1 MREMAAMAARDATE
15 IAEREIAVTVNGAER
30 RIPAG
35 WTLAELLASLE
46 LDPRTV
52 VIERNGIIL
61 RDRAS
66 FASMELATDDSVEIV
81 HFVGGG

>member
-1 MREMAAMAARDATE
+1 MKAMAATGGTE
-15 IAEREIAVTVNGAER
+15 VAEREIALMVNGGER

-35 WTLAELLASLE
+35 WTLADLLASLD
-46 LDPRTV
+46 LDARAIV
-52 VIERNGIIL
+52 VEHNGTIL

-66 FASMELATDDSVEIV
+66 FASLELAADDSIEIV

>member
-1 MREMAAMAARDATE
+1 MKAMAATGGTE
-15 IAEREIAVTVNGAER
+15 VAEREIALIVNGGER

-35 WTLAELLASLE
+35 WTLADLLASLD
-46 LDPRTV
+46 LDARAIV
-52 VIERNGIIL
+52 VEHNGAIL

-66 FASMELATDDSVEIV
+66 FASLELAADDSIEIV

>member
-1 MREMAAMAARDATE
+1 MAL
-15 IAEREIAVTVNGAER
+15 TVNGAER

-35 WTLAELLASLE
+35 WTLADLLASLE
-46 LDPRTV
+46 LDARTV
-52 VIERNGIIL
+52 VIERNGTIL

-66 FASMELATDDSVEIV
+66 FAKLELTADDSLEIV